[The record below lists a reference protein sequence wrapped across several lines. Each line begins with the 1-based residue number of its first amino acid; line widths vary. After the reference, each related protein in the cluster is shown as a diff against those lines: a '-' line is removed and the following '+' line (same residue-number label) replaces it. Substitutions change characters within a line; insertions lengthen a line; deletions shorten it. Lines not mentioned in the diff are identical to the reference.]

1 MWLWL
6 LAGLAIW
13 HLRRNRK
20 TEGFGTCSAAPG
32 DGCGIGGEI
41 LGSEC
46 WWVNQDRVT
55 GFGPPGA
62 VGNVHNGG
70 RCVPGVLLAAAK
82 KENCIRSALNGRS
95 LEEVADACNANVDCV
110 DSIRKASMGGES
122 AGEAIRVC
130 WGGALDDLL

>member
-13 HLRRNRK
+13 YLGRGK
-20 TEGFGTCSAAPG
+20 KAEGFGECASTG
-32 DGCGIGGEI
+32 ECGLGGKI

-46 WWVNQDRVT
+46 WWVNRDRVT

-62 VGNVHNGG
+62 AGNVHNGG

-95 LEEVADACNANVDCV
+95 LEDVADACNANVNCV
-110 DSIRKASMGGES
+110 DSIRKASMGDES
-122 AGEAIRVC
+122 AEEAIGVC
-130 WGGALDDLL
+130 WGSALDDLL